1 MPPPAAGSPGRSAGG
16 RCGRKLWTDAWELS
30 WPLTWSS
37 LGMVRLGRRKQR
49 AYSPTARPCL
59 SAVKAT
65 TGQGRW
71 NQFTA
76 DLCHCT
82 GFTETGCKTAGG
94 CWEPWTL
101 QLSLPQAKKRS
112 VSTLWKEET
121 CLAPPHLPVSPV
133 LQPFP
138 KSCVK
143 ARGSGCSGASQDL
156 TRACR
161 SHPQCSHAPA
171 AACPAHMHMAFPPL
185 PAAAHGKFIFSCLV
199 CGLWISPWMHGL
211 SKEAQWKCVKSLRNY
226 LQS

>member
-1 MPPPAAGSPGRSAGG
+1 MKFFGNGTPGEKETEGLFFNCQAMFVCCESH
-16 RCGRKLWTDAWELS
+16 
-30 WPLTWSS
+30 
-37 LGMVRLGRRKQR
+37 
-49 AYSPTARPCL
+49 YRP
-59 SAVKAT
+59 
-65 TGQGRW
+65 GQMESVP
-71 NQFTA
+71 TA

-101 QLSLPQAKKRS
+101 QLSLPQAKNRS

-121 CLAPPHLPVSPV
+121 CLAPPHQPVSPV

-185 PAAAHGKFIFSCLV
+185 PTAAHGKFIFSCLV
-199 CGLWISPWMHGL
+199 CGLWISPWRHGL